1 VKPDGADS
9 TAEHR
14 QDIQEQPPIAL
25 FWDQSLVWGL
35 ICRTTLQELGI
46 PFHLV
51 RAQAIAQGQ
60 LDHYRVLLVP
70 GGWASHKM
78 HALGRPG
85 QDQIR
90 QFVTRGGSYSGFCG
104 GAGLAL
110 SSPPSLGLIPLKR
123 LSLAERLPSASGQ
136 VMLHGLASH
145 PIWADLPASL
155 PASVWWPSQF
165 HWQPAPHVRVLASY
179 AAPGQDFRVA
189 DLPSADLEIQDLPW
203 EAWEAVYGINLN
215 PQRLLGQPAII
226 EGQVG
231 QGRAV
236 LSYPHLETPGD
247 VAGNRLFANILR
259 YLDQSAAPHTP
270 KRLAPAPADLAGG
283 DPPGKEAREQLQ
295 LAAQQVD
302 ALIQFGERH
311 LLWNWRRPWL
321 LHWRRGIR
329 GLEYGTLAVL
339 VRVLAEEADRAA
351 TVHEASAN
359 DPWLR
364 PARQL
369 ALDVDSF
376 CRSARRLLLE
386 EKLAGHCGQVSK
398 VGQVNASVDGLRAL
412 LFGREMN
419 HGGLC
424 RTLFDQ
430 LDELLYQVFSGARQA
445 H

>member
-1 VKPDGADS
+1 VKPDGADA
-9 TAEHR
+9 TATHPEDDR
-14 QDIQEQPPIAL
+14 EPPPIAL

-35 ICRTTLQELGI
+35 ICRATLQELGI
-46 PFHLV
+46 RFHLL
-51 RAQAIAQGQ
+51 RAQAIARGH

-78 HALGRPG
+78 HVLGRPG
-85 QDQIR
+85 QDRIR
-90 QFVTRGGSYSGFCG
+90 RFVTRGGSYLGFCG

-123 LSLAERLPSASGQ
+123 LPLAERLPSASGQ
-136 VMLHGLASH
+136 VIIHSH
-145 PIWADLPASL
+145 AAHPMGADLPASL
-155 PASVWWPSQF
+155 PVSVWWPSQF
-165 HWQPAPHVRVLASY
+165 HWQPAPQLRVLASY
-179 AAPGQDFRVA
+179 AAPGEDFRVA
-189 DLPSADLEIQDLPW
+189 DLPAADLEIQDLPW
-203 EAWEAVYGINLN
+203 EAWEEVYGINLN

-231 QGRAV
+231 LGRAV

-247 VAGNRLFANILR
+247 LAGNRLFANILR
-259 YLDQSAAPHTP
+259 YLDQTAAPHTP
-270 KRLAPAPADLAGG
+270 KRPPAAPADPVDGV
-283 DPPGKEAREQLQ
+283 PPGKEAREQLQ

-329 GLEYGTLAVL
+329 GLEYGTLAVSM
-339 VRVLAEEADRAA
+339 RVLAEEANRAA
-351 TVHEASAN
+351 TVGQASAN
-359 DPWLR
+359 DPWLQ
-364 PARQL
+364 PARRL

-386 EKLAGHCGQVSK
+386 EKLAGHRGQVSK
-398 VGQVNASVDGLRAL
+398 VGQVNAAVDGLREL

-424 RTLFDQ
+424 RALFDQ
-430 LDELLYQVFSGARQA
+430 LDELLYQVFNGARQA
-445 H
+445 S